1 MNHRKYQR
9 ELIMRE
15 NKSNPELKIRSTE
28 RDYKYISRITG
39 RYAGLSLVFLTAG
52 IVLWTVMDIIFD
64 ACIDSWKADPG
75 LNNSI
80 YMWNILI
87 YVIPYALYALA
98 AGFLVTFSLFPMYEL
113 IYGNIGIFLLKRRM
127 RRENTLRE
135 GSNNASH

>member
-1 MNHRKYQR
+1 
-9 ELIMRE
+9 MRE
-15 NKSNPELKIRSTE
+15 NKSNPELKFRSTE

-52 IVLWTVMDIIFD
+52 IVLWIAMNIIFD
-64 ACIDSWKADPG
+64 ACIDSWKTDPE

-98 AGFLVTFSLFPMYEL
+98 AGFLVTFFSVPNVR
-113 IYGNIGIFLLKRRM
+113 INIRKYRDIPVETPYAPGEHIK
-127 RRENTLRE
+127 
-135 GSNNASH
+135 GGQQ

>member
-1 MNHRKYQR
+1 
-9 ELIMRE
+9 MRE
-15 NKSNPELKIRSTE
+15 NKSNPELKFRSTE

-52 IVLWTVMDIIFD
+52 IVLWVVMDIIFD
-64 ACIDSWKADPG
+64 ACIDSWKADPE
-75 LNNSI
+75 LNDSS

-98 AGFLVTFSLFPMYEL
+98 AGFLVTFFLFPMYEL